1 MPKRINSD
9 STRELI
15 DTNVSSCIQY
25 SEEPKGREGND
36 TRIRTECPRTP
47 ASGRQV
53 LIQQSQERTSS
64 QLHKIMQK
72 PVEEISLP
80 LILCGYCLYFV
91 VFVLSITGNCFVLTI
106 CYRRKASSLKWFIAN
121 LAVADLTFALLTILD
136 AISIFWHWIGGQVS
150 CKIQSFLIEACYS
163 TSIMTLVVI
172 SYERVKAVVDP
183 FNARFIDSV
192 SASKKV
198 VSLWVISLAIGS
210 PLLHAYRVRVRE
222 EESDKAVC
230 SNEPFGDLERKIYY
244 GIHGVCFFIIPLIY
258 MLYAQFTI
266 FRTLRS
272 RAQSFPGQSCLNT
285 TLTTRHRKVAKT
297 LTALTLAFVI
307 CWSPFVIFRTL
318 MHFHL
323 WHEKHVWKSSQLLAL
338 VNSALDPILYGIYGQ
353 NLSLKQLFGEG
364 LVKGFGFI
372 RPSARVRIFT
382 TTETTRNQQNTKI
395 DDSSRA
401 RFNTM
406 RKLPNVNTNRMISV
420 N

>member
-1 MPKRINSD
+1 M
-9 STRELI
+9 
-15 DTNVSSCIQY
+15 
-25 SEEPKGREGND
+25 
-36 TRIRTECPRTP
+36 
-47 ASGRQV
+47 
-53 LIQQSQERTSS
+53 
-64 QLHKIMQK
+64 
-72 PVEEISLP
+72 
-80 LILCGYCLYFV
+80 
-91 VFVLSITGNCFVLTI
+91 
-106 CYRRKASSLKWFIAN
+106 KWFIAN

-172 SYERVKAVVDP
+172 SYERVKAVVNP

-210 PLLHAYRVRVRE
+210 PLLHAYRVVRE

-230 SNEPFGDLERKIYY
+230 SNEPFGDLERQIYY

-297 LTALTLAFVI
+297 LTALTVAFVI
-307 CWSPFVIFRTL
+307 CWSPFMIFRTL
-318 MHFHL
+318 RYFHL
-323 WHEKHVWKSSQLLAL
+323 WNERHVWKSSQLLIL
-338 VNSALDPILYGIYGQ
+338 MNTALDPILYGIYSE
-353 NLSLKQLFGEG
+353 NLSSKQVFGRI
-364 LVKGFGFI
+364 VKCFGFT
-372 RPSARVRIFT
+372 RPSARNRIFT
-382 TTETTRNQQNTKI
+382 TTE
-395 DDSSRA
+395 
-401 RFNTM
+401 
-406 RKLPNVNTNRMISV
+406 
-420 N
+420 